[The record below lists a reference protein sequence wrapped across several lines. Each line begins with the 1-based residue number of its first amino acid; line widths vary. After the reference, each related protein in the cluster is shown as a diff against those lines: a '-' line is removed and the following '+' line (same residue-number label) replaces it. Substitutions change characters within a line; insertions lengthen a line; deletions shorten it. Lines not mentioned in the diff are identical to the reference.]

1 MSPSVVRAMRV
12 LIAALCIGWNCYQ
25 EFGAGLPVRMFGC
38 LPVRCLTCQEYRA
51 LWRAKKVS

>member
-1 MSPSVVRAMRV
+1 MRV

-38 LPVRCLTCQEYRA
+38 LPVRCLTCQEYRE